1 MRANPAGRAVEAW
14 SAWRLPFD
22 RLTPAQLA
30 YRAELSSA
38 LRSLGPAG
46 VLHATYISSVVTP
59 AVDAENLLFYNVGAT
74 AFQFLGSRALRYER
88 VVGGPPPAPCRVSF
102 TPSHYVHYS
111 ITSDDPAWLHTR
123 QGRQMAGCAVADCPR
138 LNHVPSVWRAM
149 KPCLVATPGAAW
161 APRGAIAVRLGISA
175 APSVQLSLP
184 ALVKALTDGFVS
196 ALHSYQGMQLDEV
209 ATRLGTQLGEPAAV
223 VRALLEQASAAV
235 LGPRAVPHLR
245 ASSLQWSPAD
255 DRIMAGEV
263 IREAWH
269 GSERGFT
276 VRGAVFEAVQA

>member
-1 MRANPAGRAVEAW
+1 MSATPPDSPDLLCPKQPGTAPSDLGGRHASPAWPCRVGTSTWSSLSCGQVVDAESFLVRANPAGRAVEAW

-46 VLHATYISSVVTP
+46 VLHATYISSVVSP

-123 QGRQMAGCAVADCPR
+123 QGRQMAGCAVAD
-138 LNHVPSVWRAM
+138 
-149 KPCLVATPGAAW
+149 
-161 APRGAIAVRLGISA
+161 
-175 APSVQLSLP
+175 
-184 ALVKALTDGFVS
+184 
-196 ALHSYQGMQLDEV
+196 
-209 ATRLGTQLGEPAAV
+209 
-223 VRALLEQASAAV
+223 
-235 LGPRAVPHLR
+235 
-245 ASSLQWSPAD
+245 
-255 DRIMAGEV
+255 
-263 IREAWH
+263 
-269 GSERGFT
+269 
-276 VRGAVFEAVQA
+276 